1 MMCEIFA
8 GQNPQNYAFE
18 TRSVRLMGHVTSVKL
33 ETKFWDV
40 IEDIS
45 DAQNMT
51 QAQFLTQLYSEALE
65 IHGEISNFASL
76 LRCCCLMFKSG
87 NVAQAELLPIT
98 TAKAS

>member
-1 MMCEIFA
+1 MCEIFA
-8 GQNPQNYAFE
+8 GQNPKNYAFE

-33 ETKFWDV
+33 ETKFWEV
-40 IEDIS
+40 IEDIA

-87 NVAQAELLPIT
+87 SVETTDLLDLETAQA
-98 TAKAS
+98 S

>member
-1 MMCEIFA
+1 MCEIFA
-8 GQNPQNYAFE
+8 GQNPKNYAFE

-33 ETKFWDV
+33 ETKFWEV
-40 IEDIS
+40 IEDIA

-87 NVAQAELLPIT
+87 GVEATDLLNLETAQA
-98 TAKAS
+98 S

>member
-1 MMCEIFA
+1 MCEIFA
-8 GQNPQNYAFE
+8 GQNPKNYAFE

-33 ETKFWDV
+33 ETKFWEV
-40 IEDIS
+40 IEDIA

-87 NVAQAELLPIT
+87 SVEATDLLHLETAQA
-98 TAKAS
+98 S

>member
-1 MMCEIFA
+1 MCEIFA
-8 GQNPQNYAFE
+8 GQNPKNYAFE

-33 ETKFWDV
+33 ETKFWEV
-40 IEDIS
+40 IEDIA

-87 NVAQAELLPIT
+87 GVEATDLLHPETAQA
-98 TAKAS
+98 S

>member
-1 MMCEIFA
+1 MCEIFA
-8 GQNPQNYAFE
+8 GQNPKNYAFE

-33 ETKFWDV
+33 ETKFWEV
-40 IEDIS
+40 IEEIA

-87 NVAQAELLPIT
+87 GVEATDLLDRETAQA
-98 TAKAS
+98 S

>member
-1 MMCEIFA
+1 MCEIFA
-8 GQNPQNYAFE
+8 GQNPKNYAFE

-33 ETKFWDV
+33 ETKFWEV
-40 IEDIS
+40 IEDIA

-65 IHGEISNFASL
+65 IHGEIPNFASL

-87 NVAQAELLPIT
+87 GVEATDLLHLESAQA
-98 TAKAS
+98 S

>member
-1 MMCEIFA
+1 MCEIFA
-8 GQNPQNYAFE
+8 GQNPKNYAFE

-33 ETKFWDV
+33 ETKFWEV
-40 IEDIS
+40 IEDIA

-87 NVAQAELLPIT
+87 GVDATDLLHPETAQA
-98 TAKAS
+98 S

>member
-1 MMCEIFA
+1 MCEIFA
-8 GQNPQNYAFE
+8 GQNPKNYAFE

-33 ETKFWDV
+33 ETKFWEV
-40 IEDIS
+40 IEDIA
-45 DAQNMT
+45 DDQNMT

-87 NVAQAELLPIT
+87 GVEATDLLDLETAQA
-98 TAKAS
+98 S

>member
-1 MMCEIFA
+1 MCEIFA
-8 GQNPQNYAFE
+8 GQNPKNYAFE

-33 ETKFWDV
+33 ETKVWEV
-40 IEDIS
+40 IEDIA
-45 DAQNMT
+45 DAQTMT

-87 NVAQAELLPIT
+87 GVEATDLLDLETAQA
-98 TAKAS
+98 S

>member
-1 MMCEIFA
+1 MCEIFA
-8 GQNPQNYAFE
+8 GQNPKNYAFE

-33 ETKFWDV
+33 ETKFWEV
-40 IEDIS
+40 IEDIA

-87 NVAQAELLPIT
+87 GVEATNLLHLETIQA
-98 TAKAS
+98 S

>member
-1 MMCEIFA
+1 MCEIFA
-8 GQNPQNYAFE
+8 GQNPNNYAFE

-33 ETKFWDV
+33 ETKFWEV
-40 IEDIS
+40 IEDIAT
-45 DAQNMT
+45 AQNMT

-87 NVAQAELLPIT
+87 GVEATDLLDLETAQA
-98 TAKAS
+98 S

>member
-1 MMCEIFA
+1 MCEIFA
-8 GQNPQNYAFE
+8 GQNPKNYAFE

-33 ETKFWDV
+33 ETKFWEV
-40 IEDIS
+40 IEDIA

-76 LRCCCLMFKSG
+76 LRCCCLMFKRG
-87 NVAQAELLPIT
+87 GVEATDLLHPETAQE
-98 TAKAS
+98 S

>member
-1 MMCEIFA
+1 MCEIFA
-8 GQNPQNYAFE
+8 GQNPKNYAFE

-33 ETKFWDV
+33 ETKFWEV
-40 IEDIS
+40 IEDIA

-65 IHGEISNFASL
+65 IHGEIPNFASL

-87 NVAQAELLPIT
+87 GVEATDLLHPETAQA
-98 TAKAS
+98 S

>member
-1 MMCEIFA
+1 MCEIFA
-8 GQNPQNYAFE
+8 GQNPNNYAFE
-18 TRSVRLMGHVTSVKL
+18 TRSVRLMCHVTSVKL
-33 ETKFWDV
+33 ETKFWEV
-40 IEDIS
+40 IEDIAT
-45 DAQNMT
+45 AQNMT

-87 NVAQAELLPIT
+87 SVASADLLPLA

>member
-1 MMCEIFA
+1 MCEIFA
-8 GQNPQNYAFE
+8 GQNPKNYAFE

-33 ETKFWDV
+33 ETKFWEV
-40 IEDIS
+40 IEDIA

-87 NVAQAELLPIT
+87 GVEATDLLHLETAQA
-98 TAKAS
+98 S

>member
-1 MMCEIFA
+1 MCEIFA
-8 GQNPQNYAFE
+8 GQNPKNYAFE

-33 ETKFWDV
+33 ETKFWEV
-40 IEDIS
+40 IEDIA

-87 NVAQAELLPIT
+87 GVEATDLLDLETAQA
-98 TAKAS
+98 S

>member
-1 MMCEIFA
+1 MCEIFA
-8 GQNPQNYAFE
+8 GQNPKNYAFE

-33 ETKFWDV
+33 ETKFWEV
-40 IEDIS
+40 IEDIA

-87 NVAQAELLPIT
+87 GVEATDLLHLESAQA
-98 TAKAS
+98 S

>member
-1 MMCEIFA
+1 
-8 GQNPQNYAFE
+8 
-18 TRSVRLMGHVTSVKL
+18 MGHVTSVKL
-33 ETKFWDV
+33 ETKFWEV
-40 IEDIS
+40 IEDIA

-87 NVAQAELLPIT
+87 GVEATDLLHLESAQA
-98 TAKAS
+98 S